1 MAVRGN
7 FKQAIAIV
15 SICAII
21 YTRVIL
27 KFVTDSPV
35 VDLKILE
42 QSQVVPYGKTVTL
55 QAEIKGCSA
64 PLCIWKRETNGNI
77 EKINSRGGKFL
88 VENLDASCQ
97 KLTIENFDFS
107 DKGKYSISVT
117 NSVVTVSASLELK
130 LEGKQ
135 FFLFQHLWLVLIY
148 KSRVCYAYESVKTS

>member
-1 MAVRGN
+1 MNIILSVRWN

-27 KFVTDSPV
+27 KFVTDSPD

-55 QAEIKGCSA
+55 QADIKGCSA
-64 PLCIWKRETNGNI
+64 PFCIWKRETNGNI
-77 EKINSRGGKFL
+77 KTINSRSGKFL

-97 KLTIENFDFS
+97 KLTIDNFDFD
-107 DKGKYSISVT
+107 DKGKYSIYVT
-117 NSVVTVSASLELK
+117 NSMATVSASLELNV
-130 LEGKQ
+130 EGKQ
-135 FFLFQHLWLVLIY
+135 
-148 KSRVCYAYESVKTS
+148 

>member
-1 MAVRGN
+1 MNIILSVRWN

-27 KFVTDSPV
+27 KFVTDSPD

-55 QAEIKGCSA
+55 QADIKGCSA
-64 PLCIWKRETNGNI
+64 PFCIWKRETNGNI
-77 EKINSRGGKFL
+77 KTINSRSGKFL

-97 KLTIENFDFS
+97 KLTIDNFDFD

-117 NSVVTVSASLELK
+117 NSMATVSASLELK
-130 LEGKQ
+130 PEGKQ
-135 FFLFQHLWLVLIY
+135 
-148 KSRVCYAYESVKTS
+148 